1 MWNSFGTRSSVRGD
15 YTLKK
20 FLVLLISL
28 FIVAPASAHT
38 SLVSSL
44 PDSGAVLNEVPAEV
58 RLKFNESLLLVDDKN
73 PNRIEVV
80 NGVGQ
85 VISGMTVVEGPEIY
99 TALDLSFEPSGEYLV
114 KYRVVSA
121 DGHPVEGEY
130 QFTVASPEVI
140 SAPVEAGG
148 DERGIVRIIW
158 VLLALSG
165 VGILALLRLGK

>member
-1 MWNSFGTRSSVRGD
+1 MRK
-15 YTLKK
+15 L
-20 FLVLLISL
+20 LVLLVSL

-38 SLVSSL
+38 SLVSSV
-44 PDSGAVLNEVPAEV
+44 PSSGAVLNEVPAEV
-58 RLKFNESLLLVDDKN
+58 RIKFNEDLLLVDDKN
-73 PNRIEVV
+73 PNRIEVI

-85 VISGMTVVEGPEIY
+85 VVSGMSVVEGPEIF

-121 DGHPVEGEY
+121 DGHPIEGEY
-130 QFTVASPEVI
+130 QFTVAAPEVI
-140 SAPVEAGG
+140 SAPVEESKE
-148 DERGIVRIIW
+148 DEGIVRIIW

>member
-1 MWNSFGTRSSVRGD
+1 MRK
-15 YTLKK
+15 L
-20 FLVLLISL
+20 LVLLVSL

-38 SLVSSL
+38 SLVSSV
-44 PDSGAVLNEVPAEV
+44 PSSGAVLNEVPAEV
-58 RLKFNESLLLVDDKN
+58 RIKFNEELLLVDDKN
-73 PNRIEVV
+73 PNRIEVI

-85 VISGMTVVEGPEIY
+85 LVSGMSVVEGPEIF

-121 DGHPVEGEY
+121 DGHPIEGEY
-130 QFTVASPEVI
+130 QFTVAAPEVI
-140 SAPVEAGG
+140 STPVEESKE
-148 DERGIVRIIW
+148 DEGIVRIIW

>member
-1 MWNSFGTRSSVRGD
+1 M
-15 YTLKK
+15 KK
-20 FLVLLISL
+20 LLVLLVSL

-38 SLVSSL
+38 SLVSSVPL
-44 PDSGAVLNEVPAEV
+44 SGAVLNEVPAEV
-58 RLKFNESLLLVDDKN
+58 RIKFNEDLLLVDDKN
-73 PNRIEVV
+73 PNRIEVT

-85 VISGMTVVEGPEIY
+85 VVSGMSVVEGPEIF

-121 DGHPVEGEY
+121 DGHPIEGEY
-130 QFTVASPEVI
+130 QFTVAAPAVI
-140 SAPVEAGG
+140 SAPVEEGKE
-148 DERGIVRIIW
+148 DEGIVRIIW

>member
-1 MWNSFGTRSSVRGD
+1 M
-15 YTLKK
+15 KK
-20 FLVLLISL
+20 LLVLLVSL

-38 SLVSSL
+38 SLVSSI
-44 PDSGAVLNEVPAEV
+44 PSSGAVLNEVPAEV
-58 RLKFNESLLLVDDKN
+58 RIKFNEDLLLVDDKN
-73 PNRIEVV
+73 PNRIEVI

-85 VISGMTVVEGPEIY
+85 VVGGMSVVEGPEIF

-121 DGHPVEGEY
+121 DGHPIEGEY
-130 QFTVASPEVI
+130 QFTVAAPEVI
-140 SAPVEAGG
+140 SAPVEESKE
-148 DERGIVRIIW
+148 DEGIVRIIW

>member
-1 MWNSFGTRSSVRGD
+1 M
-15 YTLKK
+15 KK
-20 FLVLLISL
+20 LLVLLVSL

-38 SLVSSL
+38 SLVSSV
-44 PDSGAVLNEVPAEV
+44 PESGAVLNDVPAEV
-58 RLKFNESLLLVDDKN
+58 RIKFNEDLLLVDDKN
-73 PNRIEVV
+73 PNRIEVI

-85 VISGMTVVEGPEIY
+85 VVSGMSVVEGPEIF

-121 DGHPVEGEY
+121 DGHPIEGEY
-130 QFTVASPEVI
+130 QFTVATPEVI
-140 SAPVEAGG
+140 SAPVEESNE
-148 DERGIVRIIW
+148 DEGIVRIIW